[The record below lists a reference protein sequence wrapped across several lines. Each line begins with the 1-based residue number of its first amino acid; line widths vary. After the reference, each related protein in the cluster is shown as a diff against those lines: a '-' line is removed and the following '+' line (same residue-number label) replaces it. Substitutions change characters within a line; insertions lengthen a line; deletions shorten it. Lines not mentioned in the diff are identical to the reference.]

1 MPPSRSASW
10 PKTTAGKR
18 RLTAWNTPKASSAA
32 SSACD
37 CRTSASR
44 PTCISSS
51 TRGSPTAFGS
61 ASSCV
66 RSSKGSQTPAAELSP
81 PRPEVAEVAPRIWQV
96 IDNAPVLTAVTH
108 TDADGD
114 TLGSALALALA
125 LEPMGKSVPVLSS
138 PPVPQAW
145 WFLPGFER
153 VNQQSA
159 PPDTPVFIFDASDA
173 SRAGAYAAAVAQA
186 KVVVNIDHHVSN
198 TQFGSINLVRTDAAS
213 TGELVYDLLKAWKI
227 HIPSAA
233 ASCLYVTILSDTGG
247 FLHDNTSAHALRAA
261 AELVELGADAVMMAR
276 GLFKSRPASTLR
288 MQGRILQGLHFEFG
302 DRLVWGSISQAALR
316 DSGATTDQAD
326 SSIDQLNTI
335 RGQEL
340 AILFKE
346 AGPRLTKVSI
356 RTRDQVDA
364 AELAAKFG
372 GGGHRRAAGI
382 EVALPLKE
390 AEAKVL
396 SEARLRMND
405 LA

>member
-1 MPPSRSASW
+1 
-10 PKTTAGKR
+10 
-18 RLTAWNTPKASSAA
+18 
-32 SSACD
+32 
-37 CRTSASR
+37 
-44 PTCISSS
+44 
-51 TRGSPTAFGS
+51 
-61 ASSCV
+61 
-66 RSSKGSQTPAAELSP
+66 
-81 PRPEVAEVAPRIWQV
+81 VAEQAPRIWQV
-96 IDNAPVLTAVTH
+96 IENAPMLTAVTH
-108 TDADGD
+108 KDADGD

-145 WFLPGFER
+145 WFLPGIER
-153 VNQQSA
+153 INQQSA
-159 PPDTPVFIFDASDA
+159 SPDAPVFIFDASDP
-173 SRAGAYAAAVAQA
+173 SRAGAHAALVTQA

-227 HIPSAA
+227 HIPPGA

-247 FLHDNTSAHALRAA
+247 FRHDNTSSHALRAA
-261 AELVELGADAVMMAR
+261 AELVELGADPVMMAR

-288 MQGRILQGLHFEFG
+288 MQGRILQGLHYEFG
-302 DRLVWGSISQAALR
+302 DRLVWGSISQAGLR

-326 SSIDQLNTI
+326 SAIDQLNTI

-346 AGPRLTKVSI
+346 VGPRLTKVSI
-356 RTRDQVDA
+356 RSRDQVDA

-396 SEARLRMND
+396 TEARLRMNA